1 MWVSHSVKLSLSVPL
16 TVTLCSPVPGW
27 VNRSTC
33 TDTSPTGSSTPGSS
47 KNVQELLI
55 RNASK
60 HDWFGLKPYGHLKF
74 VSFFFCCC
82 CCHCIGLF
90 ILLFFLQLLCSFIW
104 SAFIFSHTIPYPSL
118 LPCFVASFLPSFIY
132 FHLRVAD
139 TTPAVHQWQDLPCEV
154 WLFTNSLI
162 SESVVCVYR
171 DNADLRDCKFAHLS
185 KYVFFSPFPEAWK

>member
-47 KNVQELLI
+47 KNVQKLLI

-74 VSFFFCCC
+74 ASFFFCCC
-82 CCHCIGLF
+82 CCRCIGLF

-118 LPCFVASFLPSFIY
+118 LPCFVASFLYLFPFTCSRHYTCCSSMTRLTLWSLTLYKF
-132 FHLRVAD
+132 FDKWVSGLRV
-139 TTPAVHQWQDLPCEV
+139 QGQCWFERL
-154 WLFTNSLI
+154 
-162 SESVVCVYR
+162 
-171 DNADLRDCKFAHLS
+171 
-185 KYVFFSPFPEAWK
+185 